1 MDEELSRLEN
11 DPDKREELH
20 LGLRQYYGFM
30 SEVAHPNLKSFEA
43 RYGKKNLGKRVGL
56 VYLLDGL
63 MSSER
68 GPAVII
74 RLLQTVLSA
83 LRIIGVII
91 HDESGGWDKEYQKI
105 SKMCSGVV
113 DNL

>member
-1 MDEELSRLEN
+1 
-11 DPDKREELH
+11 
-20 LGLRQYYGFM
+20 
-30 SEVAHPNLKSFEA
+30 
-43 RYGKKNLGKRVGL
+43 
-56 VYLLDGL
+56 